1 MDFQRLYDKYLNLN
15 LKERDPYNVSINLLP
30 FISNVSTSKFD
41 GTCSL
46 KGITGEFF
54 RDLKRTDT
62 SILHYTRAAEDK
74 VVSELTRQGTNEDT
88 IEKLKDIMKDLM
100 CSDNNFRPIE
110 ASFLQYHSLDKKD
123 DGKITKYGAGQRR
136 IATYLTSMVT
146 NKEDYKETTKPSN
159 LLSQT
164 IKNAL
169 DSAEQPAKEKSDHYY
184 VLPFIKKQFENDL
197 KWFLKQDDYVIIK
210 YIDLFLY
217 FYVCY
222 SVGQT
227 IMSLD
232 AHNKVNKDIEKPE
245 ICYFVLSHEPAS
257 EKRFAVTQ
265 GWSTKFKTRYI
276 EKMYG
281 RMQCL
286 DILNTIAKNNE
297 EEVVGLY
304 PNVLERFYAI
314 PFDENKKNCE
324 AALEYYITEK
334 SKILKNRD
342 SETNRSYLDEV
353 SEYNVES
360 YEDFFNKLETA
371 CMKLQSQ
378 TYQSKFSSQIIDL
391 FKIRLLQQRRGRGQ
405 AVLVLDEEMLPFLI
419 ALITR
424 EERCKLK
431 DLYHKFAEY
440 GICFDNKTK
449 EQIALQLQKLN
460 VLERKSDSGE
470 AQYAKV
476 IL

>member
-1 MDFQRLYDKYLNLN
+1 MDFQRLYDEYLNLDK
-15 LKERDPYNVSINLLP
+15 KERDPYNISIDLLP

-41 GTCSL
+41 GTCNF

-54 RDLKRTDT
+54 RNLKKTDT
-62 SILHYTRAAEDK
+62 SISNYTIDAEKK
-74 VVSELTRQGTNEDT
+74 VVSELIRQGTNEST
-88 IEKLKDIMKDLM
+88 IEKLKEIMKDLM
-100 CSDNNFRPIE
+100 YSDNSFRPIE
-110 ASFLQYHSLDKKD
+110 ASFLQYYSLDKKD
-123 DGKITKYGAGQRR
+123 NGKITKYGAGQRR

-146 NKEDYKETTKPSN
+146 DKDYYKNITFSSN

-169 DSAEQPAKEKSDHYY
+169 DSAEQPAKEKSNHYY
-184 VLPFIKKQFENDL
+184 VLPFIKKQFEADL
-197 KWFLKQDDYVIIK
+197 KWFLEQDDYVIIK

-232 AHNKVNKDIEKPE
+232 AHNKIGKDLDKPE
-245 ICYFVLSHEPAS
+245 ICYFILSHEPVS
-257 EKRFAVTQ
+257 DKRLAVTQ
-265 GWSTKFKTRYI
+265 GWSTKFKHRYI

-286 DILNTIAKNNE
+286 DILNTIAKDYE

-304 PNVLERFYAI
+304 PEVLERFSSI
-314 PFDENKKNCE
+314 PFAENKEKCK
-324 AALEYYITEK
+324 AALEYYITNK
-334 SKILKNRD
+334 SKILSNRE
-342 SETNRSYLDEV
+342 SETNKNYLDSV
-353 SEYNVES
+353 TEYNIES
-360 YEDFFNKLETA
+360 YEDFFNQLETA
-371 CMKLQSQ
+371 CMRLQSQ
-378 TYQSKFSSQIIDL
+378 TYQSKFSTQIIDL

-405 AVLVLDEEMLPFLI
+405 AVLVIDEEMLPFLI

-424 EERCKLK
+424 EERYKLK
-431 DLYHKFAEY
+431 DLYNKFTEY

-449 EQIALQLQKLN
+449 EQIAIKLQKLN

>member
-1 MDFQRLYDKYLNLN
+1 MNFQRIYEEYLNN
-15 LKERDPYNVSINLLP
+15 SKKERDPYNVTIDLLP

-41 GTCSL
+41 STCSL

-54 RDLKRTDT
+54 RDLKKTDT
-62 SILHYTRAAEDK
+62 SISDYVKDAEEK
-74 VVSELTRQGTNEDT
+74 VVSELLKQGASKYTVEQ
-88 IEKLKDIMKDLM
+88 LKDIMKDLM
-100 CSDNNFRPIE
+100 CLGNSFRPIE
-110 ASFLQYHSLDKKD
+110 ASFLQYHPLDKRD
-123 DGKITKYGAGQRR
+123 DGKVTKYGAGQRR
-136 IATYLTSMVT
+136 VAIYLTSMIT
-146 NKEDYKETTKPSN
+146 DKDSYKDTKTPSN
-159 LLSQT
+159 ILTLT
-164 IKNAL
+164 IKQAL
-169 DSAEQPAKEKSDHYY
+169 DSAEQPAKEKNNHYY
-184 VLPFIKKQFENDL
+184 ILPFIKKQFENDL
-197 KWFLKQDDYVIIK
+197 KWFLQQDDYVIIK

-217 FYVCY
+217 FYACY

-232 AHNKVNKDIEKPE
+232 AYNKVDKDLEKPE
-245 ICYFVLSHEPAS
+245 ICYFILSHEPAS
-257 EKRFAVTQ
+257 DKRFAVTQ
-265 GWSTKFKTRYI
+265 GWSAKFKTRYI

-286 DILNTIAKNNE
+286 DILNTIAKEYE

-304 PNVLERFYAI
+304 PDVMKRFSCI
-314 PFDENKKNCE
+314 PFKENKKNCE
-324 AALEYYITEK
+324 EVLKYYIKGK
-334 SKILKNRD
+334 SEILKNRE
-342 SETNRSYLDEV
+342 SETNKSYMNEA
-353 SEYNVES
+353 SEYSLES
-360 YEDFFNKLETA
+360 YEDFFRKLEAA

-378 TYQSKFSSQIIDL
+378 TYQSKFSTQIIDL

-405 AVLVLDEEMLPFLI
+405 AVLVLDDEMLPFLI

-431 DLYHKFAEY
+431 DLYNKFAEY

-449 EQIALQLQKLN
+449 EQIAIKLQKLN

>member
-1 MDFQRLYDKYLNLN
+1 MDFQRLYNEYLKND
-15 LKERDPYNVSINLLP
+15 RDPYNVSIDLLP

-54 RDLKRTDT
+54 RNLKGTNT
-62 SILHYTRAAEDK
+62 SISNYTIDAEIK
-74 VVSELTRQGTNEDT
+74 VVSELIRQGTNEST
-88 IEKLKDIMKDLM
+88 VEKLKLIMKDLM
-100 CSDNNFRPIE
+100 CSDNSFRPIE
-110 ASFLQYHSLDKKD
+110 ASFLQFHTLDKKD
-123 DGKITKYGAGQRR
+123 NGKLTRYGVGQRR

-146 NKEDYKETTKPSN
+146 DKDYYKDAIYPSN

-164 IKNAL
+164 IKSAL
-169 DSAEQPAKEKSDHYY
+169 DSIEQPSKENYTQYY
-184 VLPFIKKQFENDL
+184 ILPFIKRQFENDF
-197 KWFLKQDDYVIIK
+197 KWLLKQDDYVIIK

-232 AHNKVNKDIEKPE
+232 AHNKVGKNLEKPE
-245 ICYFVLSHEPAS
+245 ICYFILSNEPAS
-257 EKRFAVTQ
+257 DKRFVVTQ

-286 DILNTIAKNNE
+286 DILNTIAKDNE

-304 PNVLERFYAI
+304 SEVLERFYSV
-314 PFDENKKNCE
+314 PFAENKENCE
-324 AALEYYITEK
+324 AALKYYITEK
-334 SKILKNRD
+334 SKILNNRP
-342 SETNRSYLDEV
+342 SETNKNNLDDV
-353 SEYNVES
+353 IEYNVES

-371 CMKLQSQ
+371 CMKLQSHD
-378 TYQSKFSSQIIDL
+378 YQSKFSNQIIDL

-405 AVLVLDEEMLPFLI
+405 AVLVIDEEMLPFLI
-419 ALITR
+419 ALITK

-431 DLYHKFAEY
+431 DLYNKFAEY

-449 EQIALQLQKLN
+449 EQIAIKLQKLN

>member
-1 MDFQRLYDKYLNLN
+1 MDFQRLYDEYLNLSK
-15 LKERDPYNVSINLLP
+15 KERDPYNVTIDLLP

-54 RDLKRTDT
+54 RDLKKTDT
-62 SILHYTRAAEDK
+62 SIFNYVTDVEEK
-74 VVSELTRQGTNEDT
+74 VASELTKQGSSEST
-88 IEKLKDIMKDLM
+88 IANLKDIMKDLM
-100 CSDNNFRPIE
+100 FSDNSFRPIE
-110 ASFLQYHSLDKKD
+110 ASFLQYYSLDKRD
-123 DGKITKYGAGQRR
+123 DGKVTKYGAGQRR
-136 IATYLTSMVT
+136 IAAYLTSMIT
-146 NKEDYKETTKPSN
+146 NKDDYSDTTTPSN
-159 LLSQT
+159 ILSLT
-164 IKNAL
+164 IKKAL
-169 DSAEQPAKEKSDHYY
+169 DSAEQPAKEKDNHYY
-184 VLPFIKKQFENDL
+184 VLPFIKRQFEDDL
-197 KWFLKQDDYVIIK
+197 KWLLERDDYVIIK

-217 FYVCY
+217 FYTCY

-227 IMSLD
+227 ILSLD
-232 AHNKVNKDIEKPE
+232 AHNKINKDLEKPE

-257 EKRFAVTQ
+257 DKRFAVTQ
-265 GWSTKFKTRYI
+265 GWSTKFRTRYI

-286 DILNTIAKNNE
+286 DILNTIAKDND

-304 PNVLERFYAI
+304 PDILKRFSST
-314 PFDENKKNCE
+314 PFEENKECCE
-324 AALEYYITEK
+324 AALRYYVTNK
-334 SKILKNRD
+334 SEILKKRE
-342 SETNRSYLDEV
+342 SETNKNHIEES
-353 SEYNVES
+353 SEYSVKS
-360 YEDFFNKLETA
+360 YEDFFKKLETA

-378 TYQSKFSSQIIDL
+378 TYQSKFSTQIIDL

-424 EERCKLK
+424 EKRCKLK
-431 DLYHKFAEY
+431 DLYSKFAEY

-449 EQIALQLQKLN
+449 EQIAIRLQKLN